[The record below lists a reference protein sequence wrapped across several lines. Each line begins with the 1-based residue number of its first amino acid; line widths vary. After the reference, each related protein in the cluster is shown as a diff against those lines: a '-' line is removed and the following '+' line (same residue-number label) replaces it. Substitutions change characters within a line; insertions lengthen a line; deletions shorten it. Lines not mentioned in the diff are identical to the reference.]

1 MSWILTILI
10 ALPVAGA
17 VVLALSPRDKH
28 QLTRVLAT
36 LFSAA
41 ALLLALYAYFSYDQ
55 AAGGLQLVDRAEWI
69 PSVGVSYLLGAD
81 GLSLPLIV
89 LTTLLT
95 FLACIASWNVDFR
108 VKEYFAYLL
117 ILEAGVIGVFSAG
130 DLLLFFLFWEV
141 EIIPMYLL
149 IGIWGGPRREYAAT
163 KFVIYTLL
171 GSALM
176 LFGILLL
183 YFNGPSPHT
192 FEIAALGQHS
202 FVPAVA
208 NLAFLLLLFGFSVKL
223 PSFPFHTWLPDA
235 HVEAPTAVSVILAG
249 VLLKMGGYGLLR
261 LNVGLLPDATRHFA
275 LLLAILAVVSVLYG
289 AIVSMAQRDLKA
301 MVAFSS
307 ISHMGYVMLG
317 IAALNAISLNGAA
330 IQMFTH
336 GTITALL
343 FLVVGSIYDRAH
355 TRDIPALRG
364 LAARMPIVATIFVIA
379 GLASLG
385 LPGLSGFIA
394 EFTVFVGSFSTLG
407 WATILAAF
415 GIVITAGYILWT
427 LQRVLFGPPDER
439 WQNLGDVSFREA
451 VPLVSLA
458 VLIVLIGVYPA
469 ILTDL
474 VGAGVAPLAAG
485 IAGQ

>member
-1 MSWILTILI
+1 M
-10 ALPVAGA
+10 
-17 VVLALSPRDKH
+17 
-28 QLTRVLAT
+28 
-36 LFSAA
+36 
-41 ALLLALYAYFSYDQ
+41 
-55 AAGGLQLVDRAEWI
+55 
-69 PSVGVSYLLGAD
+69 GVSYLLAAD

-89 LTTLLT
+89 LTALLT
-95 FLACIASWNVDFR
+95 FLAIIASWNVNVR

-149 IGIWGGPRREYAAT
+149 IGIWGGPRREYAAI
-163 KFVIYTLL
+163 KFVVYTLL

-183 YFNGPSPHT
+183 YFNGPSSRARSRSPRSDS
-192 FEIAALGQHS
+192 IASSPLLPIWPS
-202 FVPAVA
+202 
-208 NLAFLLLLFGFSVKL
+208 LLLLFGFSVKL

-289 AIVSMAQRDLKA
+289 AVVSMVQRDLKA

-364 LAARMPIVATIFVIA
+364 LAPRMPIVATIFVIA

-394 EFTVFVGSFSTLG
+394 EFTVFVGAFSTLA

-474 VGAGVAPLAAG
+474 VEAGVAPLAAG
-485 IAGQ
+485 VAGQ

>member
-1 MSWILTILI
+1 MSWILSILI

-17 VVLALSPRDKH
+17 VVIALSPSDKRR
-28 QLTRVLAT
+28 LTRLLAT

-55 AAGGLQLVDRAEWI
+55 AAGGLQLVDRVEWI
-69 PSVGVSYLLGAD
+69 PSVGVSYLLAAD

-89 LTTLLT
+89 LTALLT
-95 FLACIASWNVDFR
+95 FLAIIASWNVNVR

-149 IGIWGGPRREYAAT
+149 IGIWGGPRREYAAI
-163 KFVIYTLL
+163 KFVVYTLL

-183 YFNGPSPHT
+183 YFNDPEPRT

-289 AIVSMAQRDLKA
+289 AVVSMVQRDLKA

-364 LAARMPIVATIFVIA
+364 LAPRMPIVATIFVIA

-394 EFTVFVGSFSTLG
+394 EFTVFVGAFSTLA

-439 WQNLGDVSFREA
+439 WQSLGDVSFREA

-474 VGAGVAPLAAG
+474 VEAGVAPIAAG
-485 IAGQ
+485 VSGQ

>member
-1 MSWILTILI
+1 
-10 ALPVAGA
+10 
-17 VVLALSPRDKH
+17 
-28 QLTRVLAT
+28 
-36 LFSAA
+36 
-41 ALLLALYAYFSYDQ
+41 
-55 AAGGLQLVDRAEWI
+55 
-69 PSVGVSYLLGAD
+69 
-81 GLSLPLIV
+81 
-89 LTTLLT
+89 
-95 FLACIASWNVDFR
+95 
-108 VKEYFAYLL
+108 
-117 ILEAGVIGVFSAG
+117 
-130 DLLLFFLFWEV
+130 
-141 EIIPMYLL
+141 MYLL
-149 IGIWGGPRREYAAT
+149 IGIWGGPRREYAAI

-183 YFNGPSPHT
+183 YFNGPSPRT

-202 FVPAVA
+202 FAPVVA
-208 NLAFLLLLFGFSVKL
+208 NLAFLLLLFGFAVKL

-261 LNVGLLPDATRHFA
+261 LNVGLLPDATKHFA

-289 AIVSMAQRDLKA
+289 AVVSMVQRDLKA

-364 LAARMPIVATIFVIA
+364 LAPRMPIVATIFVIA

-385 LPGLSGFIA
+385 SARIERLHRRVHGIRRRVQHSG
-394 EFTVFVGSFSTLG
+394 
-407 WATILAAF
+407 
-415 GIVITAGYILWT
+415 
-427 LQRVLFGPPDER
+427 
-439 WQNLGDVSFREA
+439 LGDNPRRFWHRHHRRLY
-451 VPLVSLA
+451 PLDA
-458 VLIVLIGVYPA
+458 TTG
-469 ILTDL
+469 L
-474 VGAGVAPLAAG
+474 VRPTR
-485 IAGQ
+485 

>member
-17 VVLALSPRDKH
+17 VVIALSPRDKR
-28 QLTRVLAT
+28 QLTRVLAA

-55 AAGGLQLVDRAEWI
+55 AAGGLQLVDRVEWI
-69 PSVGVSYLLGAD
+69 PSIGVSYLLAAD

-89 LTTLLT
+89 LTALLT

-149 IGIWGGPRREYAAT
+149 IGIWGGPRREYAAI

-183 YFNGPSPHT
+183 YFNGPSPRT
-192 FEIAALGQHS
+192 FEIATLGQHS
-202 FVPAVA
+202 FVPVVA

-261 LNVGLLPDATRHFA
+261 LNVGLLPDATKHFA

-289 AIVSMAQRDLKA
+289 AVVSMVQRDLKA

-364 LAARMPIVATIFVIA
+364 LAPRMPIVATIFVIA

-394 EFTVFVGSFSTLG
+394 EFTVFVGAFSTLA

-474 VGAGVAPLAAG
+474 VEAGVAPIAAG
-485 IAGQ
+485 VAGQ